1 MVKKFLLLNLLILFI
16 ACSNS
21 YVHKEFFEKNI
32 DVLNEFNLDIK
43 KNLSKNNFIF
53 LKENSVENIK
63 NKYVLNQIEKLD
75 FSNIDIFISKI
86 NFNEKYPKS
95 IVGFSTYDNTFY
107 FELTY
112 VYDYRGARWLIYE
125 VKEKGENSDF
135 K

>member
-1 MVKKFLLLNLLILFI
+1 MIKKILLLNLLILFM

-21 YVHKEFFEKNI
+21 YVHREFFEKNI

-75 FSNIDIFISKI
+75 FSNVDIFISKI
-86 NFNEKYPKS
+86 IFNEKYPKS
-95 IVGFSTYDNTFY
+95 IIGFSTYDSTFY

-112 VYDYRGARWLIYE
+112 IYDYHSARWLIYE
-125 VKEKGENSDF
+125 VKEKRR